1 MLNNKGFAITTILYS
16 LLLISILV
24 LTMLLSSYSF
34 ERKNTVDLAKTIKN
48 DLNEYTLYNSPA
60 TIRYRDYQNG
70 AWMDNYVTDG
80 TVAGDTSLGAINKI
94 VVRLSNYGLD
104 GDSTINYQIYT
115 EENGWSSY
123 AKLRTELG
131 KDNQNIL
138 AVRFKLTGNIASK
151 YTINYSVYTDTWHDV
166 SNQGESAGSMD
177 PNLPVKALKISLV
190 SKYNICLNDTYR
202 VSIKNQVGGD
212 LTSTNSCAKSGEEV
226 SFMPQALPGYKYI
239 GAVIR
244 SGTTDDELIS
254 LDKDT
259 TKFTMVDDNVTI
271 EAKYQKD
278 DAIILKTGEDFGDY
292 FKKANSIGSRPTFTF
307 DNTTFNYKIV
317 ETAGKSSKFQIESDT
332 FYDLTD
338 YDKVIVKIVK
348 IKDNSASSDPLV
360 IYSGISRN
368 KGVWLNSLET
378 KTMENNL
385 SFNKNSE
392 IAYDISDVD
401 GSYYLEFEVDAS
413 SSYEVSITDII
424 FVGKVYE

>member
-1 MLNNKGFAITTILYS
+1 
-16 LLLISILV
+16 
-24 LTMLLSSYSF
+24 
-34 ERKNTVDLAKTIKN
+34 
-48 DLNEYTLYNSPA
+48 
-60 TIRYRDYQNG
+60 
-70 AWMDNYVTDG
+70 
-80 TVAGDTSLGAINKI
+80 
-94 VVRLSNYGLD
+94 
-104 GDSTINYQIYT
+104 
-115 EENGWSSY
+115 
-123 AKLRTELG
+123 
-131 KDNQNIL
+131 
-138 AVRFKLTGNIASK
+138 
-151 YTINYSVYTDTWHDV
+151 
-166 SNQGESAGSMD
+166 
-177 PNLPVKALKISLV
+177 
-190 SKYNICLNDTYR
+190 
-202 VSIKNQVGGD
+202 
-212 LTSTNSCAKSGEEV
+212 
-226 SFMPQALPGYKYI
+226 MPQALPGYKYI

-278 DAIILKTGEDFGDY
+278 DAIILKTGVDFGDY

-385 SFNKNSE
+385 SLNKNSE